1 MDFDI
6 KDFLDND
13 IVKSVGIVCATLVI
27 GFGSTTLIRQP
38 VTRLANEI
46 AVMNS
51 DISKINNQL
60 IALKASDVKD
70 KQKVV
75 TEITGADLS
84 RVDSDITYIKEFLS
98 EAFTWSTYEEY
109 IAVRDKM
116 PSKYGISSTSDF
128 FTVFMPYIKNVVNAG
143 KNINVIDTTG
153 LNMAYENAKITLVSI
168 ENANYVYMVEC
179 NVVSKDNVS
188 NLSNTESVA
197 LLLSVEPNTAGI
209 GVKYVAKLES

>member
-1 MDFDI
+1 MDFDV

-13 IVKSVGIVCATLVI
+13 IVKSVGIVCAALVI
-27 GFGSTTLIRQP
+27 GFGSTKLIRQP